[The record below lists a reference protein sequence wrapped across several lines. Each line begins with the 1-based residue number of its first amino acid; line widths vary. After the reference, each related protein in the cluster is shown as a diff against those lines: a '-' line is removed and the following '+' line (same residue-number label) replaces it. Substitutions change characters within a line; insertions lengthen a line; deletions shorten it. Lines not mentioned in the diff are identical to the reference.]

1 MKIVLNPGHGPKSSG
16 VFDPGAVG
24 PAGTREAD
32 VNLAVAKLLKAL
44 LEAAGLE
51 TPLIRDGDLGDVV
64 SQANASGADYFISIH
79 CNAASSSA
87 AHGTETYIYK
97 ADSQAKKLAEA
108 IQAAAAAEL
117 GTADRGVKTADFY
130 VLRKTAMPALLIEL
144 AFVSNPEEEGLL
156 AAAGTQER
164 IALALADAIIDQ
176 LGIDPEPAADDE
188 IPVTLYGADGTV
200 DIFLTGKMIDGV
212 TYLPARALLE
222 ALGYKI
228 DWRPWQVDVWPV
240 DP

>member
-32 VNLAVAKLLKAL
+32 VNLAVAKLLQPL
-44 LEAAGLE
+44 LEATGAQVL
-51 TPLIRDGDLGDVV
+51 LIRDGDLGDVV

-156 AAAGTQER
+156 SDQDIQRR
-164 IALALADAIIDQ
+164 IALTLADTIITH
-176 LGIDPEPAADDE
+176 LGINPGSDDGVTVAIRGAAD
-188 IPVTLYGADGTV
+188 IILR
-200 DIFLTGKMIDGV
+200 GKRIDGV
-212 TYLPARALLE
+212 TYLPARACLE
-222 ALGYKI
+222 ALGY
-228 DWRPWQVDVWPV
+228 QVDWEPGRV
-240 DP
+240 DAWTKQ

>member
-1 MKIVLNPGHGPKSSG
+1 M
-16 VFDPGAVG
+16 
-24 PAGTREAD
+24 
-32 VNLAVAKLLKAL
+32 
-44 LEAAGLE
+44 
-51 TPLIRDGDLGDVV
+51 PLIRDGDLGDVV

-156 AAAGTQER
+156 SDQDIQRR
-164 IALALADAIIDQ
+164 IALTLADTIIDQ
-176 LGIDPEPAADDE
+176 LGINPGSDDGVTVAIRGAAD
-188 IPVTLYGADGTV
+188 IILR
-200 DIFLTGKMIDGV
+200 GKRIDGV
-212 TYLPARALLE
+212 TYLPARACLE
-222 ALGYKI
+222 ALGY
-228 DWRPWQVDVWPV
+228 QVDWEPGRV
-240 DP
+240 DAWAKQ

>member
-156 AAAGTQER
+156 SDQDIQRR
-164 IALALADAIIDQ
+164 IALTLADTIITH
-176 LGIDPEPAADDE
+176 LGINPGSDDGVTVAIRGAAD
-188 IPVTLYGADGTV
+188 IILR
-200 DIFLTGKMIDGV
+200 GKRIDGV
-212 TYLPARALLE
+212 TYLPARACLE
-222 ALGYKI
+222 ALGY
-228 DWRPWQVDVWPV
+228 QVDGEPGRV
-240 DP
+240 DAWAKQ